1 MNQAALNL
9 VAISVFAMTLSALLS
24 PLFNISPFIP
34 AGLTFGILG
43 IATLDSFGWQGRF
56 GSIVLDWVASFSPTH
71 RDRVL
76 RHEAGHFLV
85 AQQLEIPVVG
95 YTLNAW
101 EAFRAG
107 QPGLGGVQFD
117 VKDLEA
123 ELQQGKLSVQ
133 RVDRYCTVWMA
144 GVAAEQMVYGNAEGG
159 SDDRTK
165 LRETL
170 VRLGI
175 AVSELDQRERLAVL
189 RAKTLLQNHES
200 AYEALV
206 VALEER
212 RSINE
217 CYQAIAAFDA

>member
-1 MNQAALNL
+1 MNEAALNL
-9 VAISVFAMTLSALLS
+9 VAISVFAITLSALLS

-34 AGLTFGILG
+34 AGLTFGLLG
-43 IATLDSFGWQGRF
+43 LATLDSFGWQGRF

-85 AQQLEIPVVG
+85 AQQLQIPVIG

-123 ELQQGKLSVQ
+123 ELQRGQLSVQ

-144 GVAAEQMVYGNAEGG
+144 GIAAEQIVYGTAEGG
-159 SDDRTK
+159 NDDRAK

-170 VRLGI
+170 VRLGVS
-175 AVSELDQRERLAVL
+175 VSELNQRERLAIL

-206 VALEER
+206 AALQER
-212 RSINE
+212 KSIE
-217 CYQAIAAFDA
+217 ACYQAITASEA